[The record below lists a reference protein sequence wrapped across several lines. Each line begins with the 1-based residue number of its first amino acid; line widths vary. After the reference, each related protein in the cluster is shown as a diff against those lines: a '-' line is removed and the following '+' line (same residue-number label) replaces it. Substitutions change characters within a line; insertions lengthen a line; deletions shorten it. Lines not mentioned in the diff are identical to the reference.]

1 MGSTEWAE
9 DFSTWISRHALAY
22 LNTDTSSSGS
32 RWNVGGS
39 PSLAHL
45 IKRSAVD
52 IPHPTAEGKTLWDAR
67 TDEGPFIGDNMT
79 VDAKVMSAYV
89 ATKKEMQVSDTNIR
103 PLGSGSD
110 YTVFLQRLGV
120 RCQLPHS

>member
-1 MGSTEWAE
+1 M
-9 DFSTWISRHALAY
+9 AY

-32 RWNVGGS
+32 RWKVAGS

-45 IKRSAVD
+45 IKRTALDV
-52 IPHPTAEGKTLWDAR
+52 PHPTTQGRTLWDAR
-67 TDEGPFIGDNMT
+67 TDEGPFTGDGAASMT
-79 VDAKVMSAYV
+79 VDAEILSAYI
-89 ATKKEMQVSDTNIR
+89 AEKKEVQASDTNVS

-120 RCQLPHS
+120 SCLFYRL